1 MANPPQQNAKH
12 LVSPFQMFLNI
23 KSQFTVIFLVSFEV
37 FKRSLD
43 PREDLIMLMSA
54 DCLQEAEVVSY
65 SMLRFQF
72 VS

>member
-37 FKRSLD
+37 FKRSLN

-54 DCLQEAEVVSY
+54 HCLQEAEVVSY